1 MSLFYYLKRDIPEF
15 YEIALFVSMTQ
26 KLTFILKYEHMRTK
40 CTDSN
45 LRTFTAHNHSSDRH

>member
-1 MSLFYYLKRDIPEF
+1 MSFFYYLKRDIPEF

-26 KLTFILKYEHMRTK
+26 KLTYVHMKTK

-45 LRTFTAHNHSSDRH
+45 LRTFTAHNHYSDRH